1 MNARSPM
8 TVPKVT
14 QDVVSFVNGNGAGV
28 GWTSVAPG
36 ALAQTFI
43 DPEMQKLLA
52 GQTSLEKLGEA
63 QQKQFESFK
72 KDNS

>member
-1 MNARSPM
+1 M

-14 QDVVSFVNGNGAGV
+14 QDVVSFVNGNGNGAGV

-43 DPEMQKLLA
+43 DPEMPKLLA

>member
-1 MNARSPM
+1 M
-8 TVPKVT
+8 T
-14 QDVVSFVNGNGAGV
+14 QDVVSFVNDNGTGV

-52 GQTSLEKLGEA
+52 GQSSLKKLGEA

-72 KDNS
+72 ADNG